1 MSDFL
6 SRLTAEDKPE
16 AREVTIDGET
26 GTVWFR
32 RLSAGQREQ
41 LLKGMKMIHV
51 PGTQG
56 TVEIDFG
63 ENEHQRQ
70 LMVMYSVCDESGKR
84 HFKDIN
90 AVRSVPSYRIKALYK
105 HAEEVN
111 KADEEEDE
119 DLGKS

>member
-6 SRLTAEDKPE
+6 SRLTAEDNPE

-32 RLSAGQREQ
+32 RLSAGEREE
-41 LLKGMKMIHV
+41 LLKGIHVSHV
-51 PGTQG
+51 PGSKG
-56 TVEIDFG
+56 SVDIDLG
-63 ENEHQRQ
+63 QNERQRHM
-70 LMVMYSVCDESGKR
+70 LVRFSVCDEDGKR
-84 HFKDIN
+84 VFRNLSDVQKLASRKV
-90 AVRSVPSYRIKALYK
+90 AVLAR

-111 KADEEEDE
+111 QEDDE